1 MQRSITDAG
10 WRLDNSYARL
20 PEPLFKATLPVAM
33 GYTARMLLIDSEVL
47 ISEGPPVRERE
58 FAMAGVRR

>member
-1 MQRSITDAG
+1 MALWDKA
-10 WRLDNSYARL
+10 
-20 PEPLFKATLPVAM
+20 KATLPVAM